1 MFNLGAGEIAVIL
14 IVALLLLGPDKLP
27 ELARGI
33 GKFVREFRRQTDDVR
48 GLVEREFYKMD
59 QEVVAEEQAQAKRI
73 EPPAPAEPVPP
84 PTVGPDGELTHRPTR
99 PSSRRPRAGRRSPGL
114 RRPLGIEPAAPA
126 PAEPA
131 AAPASEPVASAR
143 PEGDPRRM
151 AEQEP
156 LQARMSLAEH
166 LGELRSRLLRV
177 VIAVLVLGAAGLV
190 SPDPSSIPD
199 EAGARR
205 APAR

>member
-59 QEVVAEEQAQAKRI
+59 QEVFAEDQGQAKRI

-84 PTVGPDGELTHRPTR
+84 PAASPEGELTPPTYPSVFPPPEGVVAARPA
-99 PSSRRPRAGRRSPGL
+99 SAA
-114 RRPLGIEPAAPA
+114 PLGMEPSPPA

-131 AAPASEPVASAR
+131 TASASEPAAPARSEGEPASH
-143 PEGDPRRM
+143 G
-151 AEQEP
+151 
-156 LQARMSLAEH
+156 
-166 LGELRSRLLRV
+166 
-177 VIAVLVLGAAGLV
+177 
-190 SPDPSSIPD
+190 
-199 EAGARR
+199 
-205 APAR
+205 